1 MAAVHH
7 LHSILRHLAN
17 RAFLARPVGV
27 GELGNNVATFFQS
40 IEAKGNSKLAAE
52 RALHTDLDVVVVNKY
67 SYILSF
73 LHVGV
78 LMPGVGG
85 GFVYAGLTAERINC
99 TISSNEDPGGNTA
112 ATPSSFNFFP
122 SSSGIIPPAITAT
135 SSISF

>member
-1 MAAVHH
+1 VRERHFQRVQGEVDIRAVLIAARGWQPLHH

-27 GELGNNVATFFQS
+27 GELGDDVATFFKG

-85 GFVYAGLTAERINC
+85 VFFTTA
-99 TISSNEDPGGNTA
+99 
-112 ATPSSFNFFP
+112 
-122 SSSGIIPPAITAT
+122 
-135 SSISF
+135 